1 LFHTF
6 YIYSDYNLLLGGL
19 VLILT
24 PCVLILRKKIE
35 SVVSKYIETA
45 HLFYGLQCPILPCCI
60 IRFPFPLFVCFFS
73 QIQCN
78 NNKKSKSVVSKYNRD
93 CAFISWFSVSNL
105 VVLYYSFFLFL
116 VCLQEKSR
124 GQSAARRQ
132 RMLAVCV
139 RVFLFYAGER

>member
-1 LFHTF
+1 M
-6 YIYSDYNLLLGGL
+6 
-19 VLILT
+19 LILT
-24 PCVLILRKKIE
+24 PCVLILRKQIE

-105 VVLYYSFFLFL
+105 IVLYYSFSFSLY
-116 VCLQEKSR
+116 VC
-124 GQSAARRQ
+124 RRKAEDSQQ
-132 RMLAVCV
+132 REGSGC
-139 RVFLFYAGER
+139 